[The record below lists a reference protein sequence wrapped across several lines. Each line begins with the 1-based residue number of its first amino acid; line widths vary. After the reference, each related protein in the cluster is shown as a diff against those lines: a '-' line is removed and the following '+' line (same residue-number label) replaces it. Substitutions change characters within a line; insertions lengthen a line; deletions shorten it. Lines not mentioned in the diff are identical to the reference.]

1 MGAPSSPGSHTL
13 NRLFFALLI
22 PALLPAQ
29 NTSCSLSGTVQDSAG
44 ALIPNAR
51 VTLTG
56 EQNGFVRTAS
66 TTSEGFFAF
75 PDLTPATFTIAI
87 EANGFKVYKQTG
99 ILINADEHRSVGQVK
114 LSIGQLT
121 ESITVAADAV
131 TVNTSSGER
140 AGTLSGEQLDQI
152 ALRGRDVFDA
162 ISLMPGVVDTS
173 DGRDAPGN
181 SSVSNIFVLGG
192 RNDQKNVTVDGVT
205 NLDTGA
211 NNSTS
216 AMPSMDAVAEVRVLM
231 SAYSAE
237 NGRNPTSIN
246 VITKGGGTQVHGQA
260 SYYVRNEALNANSYF
275 SNAAGRSKQ
284 EYRYNI
290 GSYSIGGPA
299 ILPKILPRRQNV
311 FFFFSQEFQN
321 QVVPYPVV
329 QRTMPTALE
338 RQGDFS
344 KSYNTNGSAINVND
358 PLNGKT
364 KFPGNLIP
372 ASRLTPIGKAI
383 LNIFPQPNFVDS
395 NPANRFNWNYY
406 AASSA
411 PYNRRTETARVDWSP
426 KTNWQVYL
434 SGSNNADHQDVA
446 YNGGNAGWITG
457 GMNFP
462 LSPIAMQVRA
472 AWLPYTPPTPSRQR
486 CSMKL
491 PLERVIIT
499 SSLRPSTPNNS
510 TGPSWE

>member
-1 MGAPSSPGSHTL
+1 M

-311 FFFFSQEFQN
+311 FFFLQPGIPESSRTLSRCAEDDADCAGAPGRFFEVLQH
-321 QVVPYPVV
+321 
-329 QRTMPTALE
+329 QRQRDQCE
-338 RQGDFS
+338 R
-344 KSYNTNGSAINVND
+344 SAQRKDEISGQPD
-358 PLNGKT
+358 PG
-364 KFPGNLIP
+364 I
-372 ASRLTPIGKAI
+372 AA
-383 LNIFPQPNFVDS
+383 D
-395 NPANRFNWNYY
+395 ANRK
-406 AASSA
+406 SD
-411 PYNRRTETARVDWSP
+411 PE
-426 KTNWQVYL
+426 
-434 SGSNNADHQDVA
+434 H
-446 YNGGNAGWITG
+446 
-457 GMNFP
+457 
-462 LSPIAMQVRA
+462 
-472 AWLPYTPPTPSRQR
+472 LPATQFCGLESRQ
-486 CSMKL
+486 SL
-491 PLERVIIT
+491 QLELLCRVFGA
-499 SSLRPSTPNNS
+499 L
-510 TGPSWE
+510 